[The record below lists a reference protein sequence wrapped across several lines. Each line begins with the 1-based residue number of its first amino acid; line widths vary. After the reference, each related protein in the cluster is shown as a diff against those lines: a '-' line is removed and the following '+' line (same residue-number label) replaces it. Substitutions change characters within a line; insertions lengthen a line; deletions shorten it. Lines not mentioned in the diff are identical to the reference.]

1 MTGSTPSAWN
11 DPVRG
16 AELTRS
22 QIERGADVI
31 FQAAG
36 ATGIG
41 VLQAA
46 ADAGKYGI
54 GVDSNQNRLHP
65 GHVLTSMFKE
75 LDVAVSKT
83 LSAAKDG
90 SWKPGTTVLGIA
102 EGGVDLAF
110 DDDNAPAVTSA
121 MRGRVDQAKA
131 DIVSGK
137 LKIHDYMTDN
147 SCPD

>member
-1 MTGSTPSAWN
+1 M
-11 DPVRG
+11 V
-16 AELTRS
+16 
-22 QIERGADVI
+22 
-31 FQAAG
+31 
-36 ATGIG
+36 
-41 VLQAA
+41 
-46 ADAGKYGI
+46 
-54 GVDSNQNRLHP
+54 
-65 GHVLTSMFKE
+65 KE